1 MNGLSRSRPTLRSRR
16 TSRLLVGIAAVV
28 ATSFT
33 ASTPTLAMGNPD
45 VGKSVGARRLA
56 LTLVVV
62 DFPKSTKFPD
72 SYWSEVVG
80 TASSY
85 WSRITRGAVTIKL
98 RRTLVFRS
106 KKILCDVSQAR
117 SVARSL
123 RMNPVGNQRFF
134 LVYPFRAEPNSDAA
148 MWQYPCGDT
157 AGEAASP
164 GRHGWIAATGD
175 ADEDAG
181 TLAHELG
188 HSMGLGHTATGFTK
202 TGDFCAVFDS
212 SCELVDID
220 DYGGDDLM
228 GGGSK
233 ISGTPGGDA
242 LNPIMMRSLNLL
254 PATSVVS
261 VRLEEGLSK
270 RLELA
275 PVTNTNGIRAIR
287 LLDGKNEYW
296 LSYHQDLSAQPTI
309 KVHSMRGRDVIQH
322 DPYPS
327 SVVNGLMTNGT
338 YRLSKGVLSVLALGD
353 IATLQLTPAID
364 VVAELATFETIHV
377 RVSQATL
384 SQPGIWRAA
393 LTCASLD
400 GKSIV
405 AGSSAELTA
414 VSASTVLSFGEYM
427 ECQVKLLNI
436 QGVEERVVGLSDVIK
451 REIDPALLPTF
462 SVSYSD
468 LIESYYLEWREERV
482 ELSYLRNVQCGKGP
496 KQKIGRGSG
505 GWAFRKSWTTEEPGR
520 FGFLSVYKASDG
532 FTKFDSGSIWLLAID
547 EGGRRFEIRAHSWG
561 PNSC

>member
-1 MNGLSRSRPTLRSRR
+1 
-16 TSRLLVGIAAVV
+16 
-28 ATSFT
+28 
-33 ASTPTLAMGNPD
+33 
-45 VGKSVGARRLA
+45 
-56 LTLVVV
+56 
-62 DFPKSTKFPD
+62 
-72 SYWSEVVG
+72 
-80 TASSY
+80 
-85 WSRITRGAVTIKL
+85 
-98 RRTLVFRS
+98 
-106 KKILCDVSQAR
+106 
-117 SVARSL
+117 
-123 RMNPVGNQRFF
+123 MNPVGNQRFF
-134 LVYPFRAEPNSDAA
+134 LVYPFRAEPNSDAE
-148 MWQYPCGDT
+148 MWQYPCGNT
-157 AGEAASP
+157 LGKAETP

-175 ADEDAG
+175 AGEDAD

-188 HSMGLGHTATGFTK
+188 HTMGLGHTATGFTEK
-202 TGDFCAVFDS
+202 GEFCTVFDS

-220 DYGGDDLM
+220 DYGGDDFM

-233 ISGTPGGDA
+233 ITGTPGGDA

-261 VRLEEGLSK
+261 VRLEDGLSK

-296 LSYHQDLSAQPTI
+296 LSYPQGLSAQPTI
-309 KVHSMRGRDVIQH
+309 KVHSIRGRDVIQH

-327 SVVNGLMTNGT
+327 SVVNGLMANGT
-338 YRLSKGVLSVLALGD
+338 YRLSKGVLSVLALGE

-364 VVAELATFETIHV
+364 VVAELATFETIRV

-393 LTCASLD
+393 LSCASLD
-400 GKSIV
+400 GRSIV
-405 AGSSAELTA
+405 TGSSAELTA
-414 VSASTVLSFGEYM
+414 VSAGTVLSFGEYM

-468 LIESYYLEWREERV
+468 SSESYYLEWREERV

-520 FGFLSVYKASDG
+520 FGFLNVFKAADG

>member
-1 MNGLSRSRPTLRSRR
+1 
-16 TSRLLVGIAAVV
+16 
-28 ATSFT
+28 
-33 ASTPTLAMGNPD
+33 
-45 VGKSVGARRLA
+45 
-56 LTLVVV
+56 
-62 DFPKSTKFPD
+62 
-72 SYWSEVVG
+72 
-80 TASSY
+80 
-85 WSRITRGAVTIKL
+85 
-98 RRTLVFRS
+98 
-106 KKILCDVSQAR
+106 
-117 SVARSL
+117 
-123 RMNPVGNQRFF
+123 
-134 LVYPFRAEPNSDAA
+134 
-148 MWQYPCGDT
+148 MWQYPCGDV
-157 AGEAASP
+157 AGQAASP
-164 GRHGWIAATGD
+164 GRHGWIAATGG

-202 TGDFCAVFDS
+202 SGEFCAVFDS

-233 ISGTPGGDA
+233 ISGTRGGDA

-261 VRLEEGLSK
+261 VRLEDGLSK

-275 PVTNTNGIRAIR
+275 PVTNMNGIRAIR

-296 LSYHQDLSAQPTI
+296 LSYPQDLSAQPTI
-309 KVHSMRGRDVIQH
+309 KVHSIRGRDVIQH

-338 YRLSKGVLSVLALGD
+338 YRLSKGVLSVLALGE

-364 VVAELATFETIHV
+364 VVAELATFETIRV

-393 LTCASLD
+393 LSCASLD

-468 LIESYYLEWREERV
+468 LTEQYFLEWREERV
-482 ELSYLRNVQCGKGP
+482 ELSYLRNVQCGRGP
-496 KQKIGRGSG
+496 KQKIVRGSG

-520 FGFLSVYKASDG
+520 FGFLNVSKASDG
-532 FTKFDSGSIWLLAID
+532 FTKFDSGSIWLLATD